1 MTKEDFTPPLE
12 QRNIIIVCGA
22 KHYDEFMKALQEE
35 AERLEISPER
45 FRKVNK
51 KEESTKEEKN
61 GRF

>member
-1 MTKEDFTPPLE
+1 MTRKDFEPPLE
-12 QRNIIIVCGA
+12 KREFIIICGEE
-22 KHYDEFMKALQEE
+22 HYNQFMKALQEE